1 MVRGERLV
9 GRADVKAA
17 VIDALAQ
24 AQSGTGQLLL
34 ISGEAGI
41 GKSAVLSF
49 LAGAVDDGTR
59 VLRGFCLP
67 GSGVPPYWPWIQVLR
82 ASGMP
87 ATDLGAAGR
96 LFEPAGGPPDPDG
109 ALAAADARFRLHD
122 GIGRA
127 LADLAADQPV
137 VVVLD
142 DLHWADEQSLAV
154 LDQVIRGLA
163 GDRVLIVGAYRDA
176 EAGAALLGLAAGHHL
191 PLAGLSL
198 TEARALVA
206 ALPGS
211 SPSPDVIEQVWRR
224 SDGNP
229 FFIRE
234 LVRLVQAQ
242 GGGHLPG
249 HLPAGVIET
258 VRRRMARLPSESAR
272 LLDWAA
278 VAGRDIDVHLLIA
291 AGAVAG
297 ESTAMDL
304 LMPAR
309 RAGIVT
315 DDPPRFS
322 HDLFRDAILDGQ
334 AAPTWATINLA
345 IARSLQRFSPA
356 DPARIAAH
364 LMSAG
369 PQARTDATR
378 YCILAARAAT
388 AALGHH
394 DACRHYLQALPRLA
408 IGDPRYVETLLELA
422 AAHDRDGSA
431 DLARARYRQAAEHT
445 LAADDTV
452 ALARAALGLHSL
464 GQRSQASVDE
474 VVGLLRV
481 ADDRLEATPGRRGLH
496 ARVVAALT
504 RALRHGSDPLP
515 PADLLHIADRA
526 VTLGRLSGDA
536 AALATALLARHD
548 ALWQPG
554 SAAARLPVVDEM
566 LVAANDAGDR
576 ELVALAHLLRA
587 TALLELGDPVGR
599 DELLR
604 YVTLSEQLGNAR
616 GQWAALTRRA
626 TYAQIAGRTAEAV
639 VLSAEAVELGR
650 AIGEPDA
657 VGCWGTLR
665 LALVALGA
673 PGAPVTL
680 DRADPMWPMFPLLR
694 AWAPAVAGDLTAARD
709 ALGDFS
715 VLDLTMWLGLEALA
729 VGAVVFAAVGT
740 EAQRRWTYEHL
751 LPFAGTH
758 VVVGGCASYHA
769 AVDHH
774 LGVLAASLGERTA
787 ATTHL
792 KAAVTMHHRLG
803 AAGWERVSQRELDRI
818 AAAEQPPAN
827 EFRIIDGQ
835 WRLRFGG
842 RTAHLP
848 DAKGL
853 HDLAALITAQGAD
866 VHVRDLLDQ
875 AAATAVAGTGADPVL
890 DERARAKYR
899 DRLDA
904 LAEQIEDAELLGQLD
919 KAARLAG
926 ERSAV
931 IRELAAASGFGGR
944 NRRLGD
950 EAERA
955 RKAVGARVR
964 DSLRRIERVHPALAT
979 HLRAALR
986 MGIVCSYRP
995 AIAMAWR
1002 LGPTRLRDA
1011 ASRAASVPRTG
1022 QDGDRWRHEQPDAGQ
1037 SRGSLPP

>member
-17 VIDALAQ
+17 VIDVLDQ
-24 AQSGTGQLLL
+24 ARSGTGQLLL

-49 LAGAVDDGTR
+49 LADAVGDGVR
-59 VLRGFCLP
+59 VLRGFCRP

-82 ASGMP
+82 ASGVP
-87 ATDLGAAGR
+87 ATDLGEAGR
-96 LFEPAGGPPDPDG
+96 LIEPAGGPPAPDD

-122 GIGRA
+122 GIGRV
-127 LADLAADQPV
+127 LAGLAADRPV

-154 LDQVIRGLA
+154 LDHVGHGLGGA
-163 GDRVLIVGAYRDA
+163 RVLIAGAYRDA
-176 EAGAALLGLAAGHHL
+176 EAGPALLTLAAGQHL

-198 TEARALVA
+198 IEARALVA

-258 VRRRMARLPSESAR
+258 VRRRMARLPSDSAR

-278 VAGRDIDVHLLIA
+278 VAGRDIDVHLLIT
-291 AGAVAG
+291 AGAEAS
-297 ESTAMDL
+297 ESTALDL

-315 DDPPRFS
+315 DAPPRFS
-322 HDLFRDAILDGQ
+322 HDLFRQAILDGQ
-334 AAPTWATINLA
+334 AAPTWTTINLA
-345 IARSLQRFSPA
+345 IARALQQLSPD

-364 LMSAG
+364 LLSAG
-369 PQARTDATR
+369 PQARSDAAR
-378 YCILAARAAT
+378 FCLLAARAAT
-388 AALGHH
+388 AALGHT
-394 DACRHYLQALPRLA
+394 DACRHYLHALPRLDV
-408 IGDPRYVETLLELA
+408 GDPRYVETLLELA

-431 DLARARYRQAAEHT
+431 DLARARYRQAVGPI
-445 LAADDTV
+445 LAADDAP

-464 GQRSQASVDE
+464 GQRSQASADE
-474 VVGLLRV
+474 VVGLLRM
-481 ADDRLEATPGRRGLH
+481 ADDGLGATTGRRGLH
-496 ARVVAALT
+496 ARVVSALT
-504 RALRHGSDPLP
+504 RALRHGSGPLP
-515 PADLLHIADRA
+515 PADLLPIAGRA
-526 VTLGRLSGDA
+526 VTLARLSGDA

-554 SAAARLPVVDEM
+554 SASVRLPVVDEM
-566 LVAANDAGDR
+566 LVAAEDAGDR
-576 ELVALAHLLRA
+576 DLVALAHLLRA

-604 YVTLSEQLGNAR
+604 FVTLSEQLGHAR
-616 GQWAALTRRA
+616 GRWAALTRRA
-626 TYAQIAGRTAEAV
+626 TYAQLAGRTAEAM

-657 VGCWGTLR
+657 AGCWGTLR
-665 LALVALGA
+665 MALVALGA
-673 PGAPVTL
+673 PGTPVTL
-680 DRADPMWPMFPLLR
+680 DRGDPMWPMFPLLR
-694 AWAPAVAGDLTAARD
+694 AWAPAVVGDLTAARD

-715 VLDLTMWLGLEALA
+715 VLDLTVWLGLEALA

-787 ATTHL
+787 AANHL
-792 KAAVTMHHRLG
+792 EAAVAMHHRLG
-803 AAGWERVSQRELDRI
+803 AAGWERISRRELDRI
-818 AAAEQPPAN
+818 RAAEQVPAN
-827 EFRIIDGQ
+827 EFRIVEGQ
-835 WRLRFGG
+835 WRLRFAG
-842 RTAHLP
+842 RAAHVP

-853 HDLAALITAQGAD
+853 HDLAALITAQGSD
-866 VHVRDLLDQ
+866 VHVRDLLDP
-875 AAATAVAGTGADPVL
+875 AAATAVQGTGSDPVL
-890 DERARAKYR
+890 DERARMQYR
-899 DRLDA
+899 HRLDA
-904 LAEQIEDAELLGQLD
+904 LADQISDADLRGQVEQ
-919 KAARLAG
+919 AARLAA
-926 ERSAV
+926 ERATV
-931 IRELAAASGFGGR
+931 IRELAAATGFGGR
-944 NRRLGD
+944 DRRLGD

-964 DSLRRIERVHPALAT
+964 DSLRRIERVHPELAA
-979 HLRAALR
+979 HLRVALR
-986 MGIVCSYRP
+986 MGTVCAYRP
-995 AIAMAWR
+995 AKPVAWR
-1002 LGPTRLRDA
+1002 LGPARPMEASCA
-1011 ASRAASVPRTG
+1011 AAALPPAV
-1022 QDGDRWRHEQPDAGQ
+1022 QDGDR
-1037 SRGSLPP
+1037 